1 MKVDK
6 IIKNAKVFTSDV
18 KQLNASAFAVKDGK
32 FVYVGNEEG
41 LKDFDGDVVDLGGK
55 FVMPAL
61 MDSHVHL
68 AVPVGMNYTVP
79 AVNIICSNKT
89 ECLDFIRK
97 YVNENPDMKEY
108 TFVLR
113 LGDLHG
119 EKLVKE
125 DLDAICADKKM
136 LLREEEFH
144 SGWVNSKCLEIMGV
158 DDDTPDIAPGLSYY
172 DRDEN
177 GHKTGYMFEMTLGG
191 SLLTNAK
198 SITDEQIHESLL
210 PWIEFCKNY
219 GVSAV
224 FEAGTPG
231 GPEFHEHVY
240 DVLKKMD
247 EDGELPIVI
256 DCSYSICTR
265 DARNGLM
272 DVLKRYREKY
282 NTEHM
287 RFNTL
292 KIMLDGTLRI
302 HTGSVLTPYPG
313 TNDLGGVLFNKDEL
327 AEIIKMINAEGYNL
341 HLHTVG
347 EGASRTVL
355 DAVEIA
361 RKELG
366 DDMKTQVT
374 SAHLEIV
381 NDADISR
388 FAELKVNANYTAWWH
403 YGDCAGG
410 TREGAVKLL
419 GEERADRLYRC
430 KSVYNTGA
438 NVCFSSD
445 TTAFI
450 FDAWNPYLGMEI
462 AAARRTTDKT
472 KIDAFLCPHSD
483 VAMPSEEEKMTVEE
497 SIICYTINNAKQLCI
512 DDAKGSIEIGKDA
525 DYLVFGENLLTRDP
539 EGLSQV
545 LPEEFYLEGK
555 RV

>member
-6 IIKNAKVFTSDV
+6 IIKNAKVFTSNKND
-18 KQLNASAFAVKDGK
+18 LNASAFAVKDGK

-41 LKDFDGDVVDLGGK
+41 LKGFEGEVVDLGGK
-55 FVMPAL
+55 FVTPAL

-68 AVPVGMNYTVP
+68 ACPVGMNYSVP
-79 AVNIICSNKT
+79 ATNIICSNKA
-89 ECLDFIRK
+89 EALDFIRK
-97 YVNENPDMKEY
+97 YVNENPDSKEY

-113 LGDLHG
+113 LADLHG
-119 EKLVKE
+119 EKLIKE
-125 DLDAICADKKM
+125 ELDEICADKKM
-136 LLREEEFH
+136 LIREEEFH
-144 SGWVNSKCLEIMGV
+144 SGWVNSKCLEEMGV

-177 GHKTGYMFEMTLGG
+177 GHKTGYMFEMTMVGT
-191 SLLTNAK
+191 LLSHAK
-198 SITDEQIHESLL
+198 NLTDEQIHESLL
-210 PWIEFCKNY
+210 PWIEFCKTT

-224 FEAGTPG
+224 FEAGSPDAA
-231 GPEFHEHVY
+231 EFHEHVY

-247 EDGELPIVI
+247 EDGELPIIV

-265 DARNGLM
+265 DALNGLM

-302 HTGSVLTPYPG
+302 HTGCLLTPYPNS
-313 TNDLGGVLFNKDEL
+313 TDMGGVVFNKDEL
-327 AEIIKMINAEGYNL
+327 ADIIKMINAEGYNL

-388 FAELKVNANYTAWWH
+388 FAELNVNANYTAWWH

-410 TREGAVKLL
+410 TREGAAKLL
-419 GEERADRLYRC
+419 GEERADKLYRC

-445 TTAFI
+445 TTAFM
-450 FDAWNPYLGMEI
+450 FDPWSPFLGMEI
-462 AAARRTTDKT
+462 AATRRTTDKT
-472 KIDAFLCPHSD
+472 KIDAFMCPHSD

-497 SIICYTINNAKQLCI
+497 SLICYTINNAKQLCI
-512 DDAKGSIEIGKDA
+512 DDVKGSIEVGKDA

-539 EGLSQV
+539 EGLSHV